1 MKLAL
6 IVSFLIFASADV
18 HAEEMRSF
26 ATDGCTMSPEGTFSK
41 PKLWRECC
49 VAHDLR
55 FWGGG
60 TKAERNFADAKL
72 KACVRKK
79 AGATV
84 ANIFFTGVRI
94 GRLAPWKIPKM
105 RWSNAWPGQPP
116 YRPLTEEQIHTLL
129 DLLPSTPIP
138 SEMRETYRQE
148 LQARLPIP

>member
-6 IVSFLIFASADV
+6 VVSFLFVSLAAR
-18 HAEEMRSF
+18 AEEMRPF
-26 ATDGCTMSPEGTFSK
+26 ETDGCTMSPEGTLSK
-41 PKLWRECC
+41 PTLWRSCC

-60 TKAERNFADAKL
+60 TKDERNFADTKL

-105 RWSNAWPGQPP
+105 RWSNAWIGQNP
-116 YRPLTEEQIHTLL
+116 YQALSEEQIHKLL

-138 SEMRETYRQE
+138 AKLRETYRQE
-148 LQARLPIP
+148 LQKRLPSP